1 MGFNNILKL
10 LLILIITVSGC
21 SGKRTEAEKTE
32 ISSEKRIGTESTEIT
47 EKTDFGG
54 KGDRI
59 KKVQIGNKEK
69 KSVKPVQNFIN
80 TEENKINKYF
90 LLSEL
95 SGNIFIAPEDFEIGE
110 LYQDDKETSDAA
122 AIIIDFFSELKEKSV
137 KKELI
142 DEEKRFYLGK
152 IFDEYVKNNYI
163 PETLRIGS
171 PLILDG
177 KMHFNVRFI
186 KNSGKTEGE
195 IIIIRKKNKWFIQ
208 GFEGDLS
215 LLEEEEQNRDE
226 RFEPE
231 IYRFQ

>member
-110 LYQDDKETSDAA
+110 FYKDDEESIDAA

-215 LLEEEEQNRDE
+215 LLEEGDQNRDE